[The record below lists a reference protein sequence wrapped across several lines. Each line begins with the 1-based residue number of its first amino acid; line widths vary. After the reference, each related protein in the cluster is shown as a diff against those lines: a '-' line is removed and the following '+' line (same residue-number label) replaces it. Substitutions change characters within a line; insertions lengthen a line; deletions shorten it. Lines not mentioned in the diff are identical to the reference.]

1 MVTNLMT
8 TAFCSGGAEKG
19 LMTEPK
25 HFAFNHQEANRAGVS
40 VFMTEQ
46 AARETE
52 LRGFE
57 GALSSNEAMGVM
69 TGYNRAGAVYASAHS
84 GLIGQILRNE
94 WGFKGWVV
102 TDMAAAPD
110 YMNWLGAVSNGTSG
124 MLTTASTTSTG
135 KFNSMAARKAEI
147 SKDTAFQEQMQLGIK
162 SYLYSAARSNALNGI
177 TENTK
182 INYVLTWWQKAI
194 IGTEIATGILTL
206 AFLALTF
213 AGGKRKNNT
222 KG

>member
-1 MVTNLMT
+1 
-8 TAFCSGGAEKG
+8 
-19 LMTEPK
+19 
-25 HFAFNHQEANRAGVS
+25 
-40 VFMTEQ
+40 
-46 AARETE
+46 
-52 LRGFE
+52 
-57 GALSSNEAMGVM
+57 
-69 TGYNRAGAVYASAHS
+69 
-84 GLIGQILRNE
+84 
-94 WGFKGWVV
+94 
-102 TDMAAAPD
+102 
-110 YMNWLGAVSNGTSG
+110 
-124 MLTTASTTSTG
+124 
-135 KFNSMAARKAEI
+135 MAARKAEI